1 MNTDINLIIS
11 GHGGFATGM
20 KAALHL
26 LSTIPDNWTFIDF
39 KEGMSDTDLKVEFEK
54 VINADKDGQF
64 VLFTD
69 LVGGTPYKVSATIS
83 YANDNVKA
91 VGGCNLGSLLE
102 SIYSNFDSADAM
114 ADSLVSVAKQGIQK
128 FTIEPDTSSQEPDD
142 DSDGI

>member
-26 LSTIPDNWTFIDF
+26 LSEIPENWTFIDF
-39 KEGMSDTDLKVEFEK
+39 KEGMSDSDLKSEFEK
-54 VINADKDGQF
+54 VLSNKKDQQF
-64 VLFTD
+64 VIFTD
-69 LVGGTPYKVSATIS
+69 LVGGTPYKVAATLA
-83 YANDNVKA
+83 YANDTIQT

-102 SIYSNFDSADAM
+102 SIYSHFDNAEEM
-114 ADSLVSVAKQGIQK
+114 ADSFVEVAKRGIEK
-128 FTIEPDTSSQEPDD
+128 FSIEPDASSQEPDE

>member
-1 MNTDINLIIS
+1 MNTDINLIVS

-26 LSTIPDNWTFIDF
+26 LSAIPDNWTFIDF
-39 KEGMSDTDLKVEFEK
+39 KEGMSDKDLKAEFEK
-54 VINADKDGQF
+54 VIDAKKGEQF

-83 YANDNVKA
+83 YANDNVKT

-114 ADSLVSVAKQGIQK
+114 ADSLITVAKQGTQK
-128 FTIEPDTSSQEPDD
+128 FTIEPDTSSQEPDE